1 MRIVY
6 MGTPE
11 FAVPALNSLIDAG
24 HDVLMVVTQPDRRGN
39 RGKVVFSPVKA
50 CAIEHGIDVRQPNS
64 IKNEP
69 EFIEELH
76 SLKPDI
82 IVVSAYG
89 QILPKSVLDIPVHG
103 CINIH
108 GSILPEYRGAA
119 PMQYAILEG
128 KAETGVTIMQMDQG
142 LDTGDIINIAKVSVD
157 RKDIITLS
165 KELADCGAKLV
176 VETIVLISSG
186 QATYT
191 KQDDSASSYAHMISK
206 EDGYTD
212 FSSSATEIDN
222 KVRAFKAW
230 PGTFTNLGDKT
241 LKLFEVLP
249 VSDVND
255 NDEYGMI
262 TSINK
267 DNFTVKCSEGTLEI
281 REVQLQGKKRMNV
294 SDFLRGNKLE
304 VGMRLR

>member
-11 FAVPALNSLIDAG
+11 FAVPALNSIIEAG

-39 RGKVVFSPVKA
+39 RGKVVFSPVKV
-50 CAIEHGIDVRQPNS
+50 CALEHNIKVSQPNS

-69 EFIEELH
+69 EFIDELR
-76 SLKPDI
+76 SLHPDI
-82 IVVSAYG
+82 IVVAAFG
-89 QILPKSVLDIPVHG
+89 QILPQDVLDIPVHG

-128 KAETGVTIMQMDQG
+128 KTETGVTIMQMEKG
-142 LDTGDIINIAKVSVD
+142 LDTGDIISLARVNID
-157 RKDIITLS
+157 RKDIIAIS
-165 KELADCGAKLV
+165 KELAECGAKLV
-176 VETIVLISSG
+176 VDTMELIEKG

-191 KQDDSASSYAHMISK
+191 KQDDSSSSYAHMISK

-212 FSSSATEIDN
+212 FSTSAIEIDN

-230 PGTFTNLGDKT
+230 PGTYTNIGDKT
-241 LKLFEVLP
+241 LKLFKVLP
-249 VSDVND
+249 IEDVDSDA
-255 NDEYGMI
+255 EYGTV

-267 DNFTVKCSEGTLEI
+267 DNFTVKCNGGTLEI

-304 VGMRLR
+304 IGMRLK

>member
-176 VETIVLISSG
+176 VETIELISSG